1 MRIRKGRRFT
11 TLWTAGLLAALLTAA
26 SCDSEG
32 DNSPLNNKKEGGE
45 AESQVDR
52 KLPPLRIAFIPY
64 ENPERLIDKAEPALS
79 FLQTELGRPIKAF
92 VTLDYSAAVEALA
105 AGHADVSF
113 LSPLPYV
120 LAHSRTGATAVLGEV
135 YAGRPYYYSKIF
147 VRKDSGIKTLA
158 DLRGKTIAYVDPIS
172 SSGYLYPHDILVRA
186 GLIKDLDKPRGGFFK
201 RVYFAGGDQQAIQ
214 AVYNE
219 HVDAAGIGEFALNL
233 LRLEDRDAITTI
245 GESVRIPSHCVVVR
259 KDLDKKLR
267 EQFIHAMLKLN
278 EPANRKLISALY
290 GTESYVEVTHETYK
304 AVEQMAREYGFLK

>member
-1 MRIRKGRRFT
+1 M
-11 TLWTAGLLAALLTAA
+11 
-26 SCDSEG
+26 
-32 DNSPLNNKKEGGE
+32 
-45 AESQVDR
+45 
-52 KLPPLRIAFIPY
+52 
-64 ENPERLIDKAEPALS
+64 
-79 FLQTELGRPIKAF
+79 GRPIKAF

-214 AVYNE
+214 AVYNQ
-219 HVDAAGIGEFALNL
+219 HVDAAGIGEFAINL

-245 GESVRIPSHCVVVR
+245 AESVRIPSHCVVVR
-259 KDLDKKLR
+259 KDLDKELR
-267 EQFIHAMLKLN
+267 EQFIQAMLKLN
-278 EPANRKLISALY
+278 EPANRKLLSSLY

-304 AVEQMAREYGFLK
+304 AVEQMAHQYGFLK